1 VFKIAWRN
9 IRRNK
14 RRSFLSL
21 LIISIGVGVLFLV
34 NGYIAQ
40 TFEGLKGMA
49 VAQYGNLQIAA
60 EHFWD
65 NDNQRHLLRR
75 SDLKKVGQ
83 LLTVGKEVRS
93 YTTSLGVNGIVGT
106 EKVSTIA
113 VGEGI
118 EPGNSQMQNIMITS
132 GTKILPGD
140 IDKMLVGKGVMQKLG
155 VKEGEWLSLMTTT
168 LDGAYNAGS
177 FQVSGSFSTGST
189 EADNVYVYLPV
200 NATQSLLN
208 TDGVDKVIV
217 SLKNIQSTGSTAAWL
232 KKQFAK
238 NQLKLEIKTWSD
250 LAQFYHQVRSLYEV
264 IFYFMSI
271 VVFFLALVSILEIM
285 SMAFFERMN
294 EIGTMRSIGTK
305 RYQILAL
312 LTEEGF
318 IIGFM
323 GGIIGLLAGYGI
335 GSLINQQ
342 HITYIPP
349 SINHPVP
356 LSFDLSLM
364 NGIFPFIIVVLAT
377 LVSAFYPA
385 IKASR
390 LNIVEILRHK

>member
-1 VFKIAWRN
+1 MFKIACRN

-40 TFEGLKGMA
+40 TFEGLKMMA
-49 VAQYGNLQIAA
+49 AAQYGDLQIAA

-65 NDNQRHLLRR
+65 NDNRRHLL
-75 SDLKKVGQ
+75 SKTELKKVGQ
-83 LLTVGKEVRS
+83 LLTAEKEVQS

-106 EKVSTIA
+106 EKISTLA
-113 VGEGI
+113 VGDGI
-118 EPGNSQMQNIMITS
+118 EPGNNQMQNIMINRGINLFPGDTD
-132 GTKILPGD
+132 KILLGQ
-140 IDKMLVGKGVMQKLG
+140 GVMQKLG

-177 FQVSGSFSTGST
+177 FQVSGSFSVGNT

-200 NATQSLLN
+200 GSAQSLLN

-217 SLKNIQSTGSTAAWL
+217 SLQDIKSTDTTAVWL
-232 KKQFAK
+232 KKQFTSNK
-238 NQLKLEIKTWSD
+238 LKLEIRTWSD
-250 LAQFYHQVRSLYEV
+250 LAQFYHQVRSLYEI
-264 IFYFMSI
+264 IFCFMSI
-271 VVFFLALVSILEIM
+271 AVFFLVLVSILEIM

-318 IIGFM
+318 IIGIA
-323 GGIIGLLAGYGI
+323 GGIIGLLI
-335 GSLINQQ
+335 GFGVGSFINQL
-342 HITYIPP
+342 HITYTPP
-349 SINHPVP
+349 SISNPVP
-356 LSFDLSLM
+356 LSFDLSLV
-364 NGIFPFIIVVLAT
+364 NGISPFIVVVLAT